1 MRVHQ
6 SSIMAQGWGTG
17 NCFYL
22 GVEADG
28 TDTARGK
35 HRFQCQNVG
44 ALAKSANLQLA
55 FQFTISQVGKGLDLS
70 GTAAT
75 SGIVTGVSTSVIC
88 ELKIN
93 THKTAATATTAA
105 VSSEL
110 WYQAKVTV
118 PVDPSNSL
126 KYQSFLGM
134 E

>member
-1 MRVHQ
+1 LLNLLTSNSLSNLPFLKLVKVW
-6 SSIMAQGWGTG
+6 I
-17 NCFYL
+17 
-22 GVEADG
+22 
-28 TDTARGK
+28 
-35 HRFQCQNVG
+35 CQV
-44 ALAKSANLQLA
+44 LLL
-55 FQFTISQVGKGLDLS
+55 L
-70 GTAAT
+70 
-75 SGIVTGVSTSVIC
+75 GIVTGVSTSVIC

-118 PVDPSNSL
+118 PVDPSDSL